1 MSPRIRPLKTWGRTL
16 LSLLLLSGGTA
27 LTVVGSQGEVALL
40 VVGGVVVIF
49 MGLGLLKPLAQ
60 GALDWIDRKGL

>member
-40 VVGGVVVIF
+40 VVGGVVVIL

-60 GALDWIDRKGL
+60 GALDWMDRKGL

>member
-40 VVGGVVVIF
+40 VVGGVVVIL